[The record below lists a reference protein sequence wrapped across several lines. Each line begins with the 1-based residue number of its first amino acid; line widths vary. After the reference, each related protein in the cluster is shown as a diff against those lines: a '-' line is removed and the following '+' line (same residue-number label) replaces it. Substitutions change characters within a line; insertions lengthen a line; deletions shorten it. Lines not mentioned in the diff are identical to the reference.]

1 MMRPSKT
8 GNAEYVI
15 KSWWASRNR
24 QKEPGKMLAR
34 ILVIM
39 HDLRIRTRM
48 MILSAFICCRTQRLE
63 DSIDEPVSLYMR

>member
-8 GNAEYVI
+8 GNVEYVI
-15 KSWWASRNR
+15 KSWWASQNR
-24 QKEPGKMLAR
+24 QKEPGKMLTYIGHYA
-34 ILVIM
+34 
-39 HDLRIRTRM
+39 DLRIRTRM